1 MAKTIL
7 SIDLT
12 VPAGREAE
20 AARKLCQAL
29 PAEEWKVLAALAAE
43 LVHEHEKRTGATVLV
58 VSGQQIDRVL
68 ADLQKA
74 PALPALPVG
83 KG

>member
-12 VPAGREAE
+12 VPAGREVE
-20 AARKLCQAL
+20 AARTLSQAL

-43 LVHEHEKRTGATVLV
+43 LVHQHELRTGATVLV
-58 VSGQQIDRVL
+58 VAGQQIDRVL

-83 KG
+83 K